1 MHVSISN
8 NSLPM
13 NFLSNKWT
21 FFLALEDFNTFEV
34 RHVIEEES
42 MNFSTTSFCGKVS
55 NNLFCFVLLD

>member
-42 MNFSTTSFCGKVS
+42 MNFSTIGFCGKVG
-55 NNLFCFVLLD
+55 NILQENDK